1 MITDDELCTK
11 CGEDADDAD
20 KDGLCGDCHMGE
32 HGPPDSYWEARDSS
46 PAPSKMVGGGFGPYD
61 SDFGRCVR

>member
-1 MITDDELCTK
+1 MGSEEAACTR

-32 HGPPDSYWEARDSS
+32 HGPPDSYWEARDNS
-46 PAPSKMVGGGFGPYD
+46 GPYEPVNYRRD
-61 SDFGRCVR
+61 MIDAGRGHLL